1 MALGGKLRP
10 DLAELV
16 DYRVTVSIHTADER
30 AVLEGLVERQR
41 EAIAGLLDGLT
52 DEQAR
57 RRLVPSLTTPLS
69 LVTHA
74 TFVEKVWFHHR
85 VAGVPRAEL
94 GIPETVEESFVL
106 TDEQTVASVLEAH
119 AAACERSRAIAAEHD
134 LGEQFPWHGGAV
146 SLRFLYGH
154 LIAELARH
162 AGHGDI
168 LREQLR
174 AAR

>member
-94 GIPETVEESFVL
+94 GIPETVEESFVPA
-106 TDEQTVASVLEAH
+106 DEDTIESVLEAYRS
-119 AAACERSRAIAAEHD
+119 ACERSRVIAAEHD
-134 LGEQFPWHGGAV
+134 LEDQFPGHHGPL
-146 SLRFLYGH
+146 SLRFVLGH

-168 LREQLR
+168 LVEQIR